1 MRITNKMRKKALN
14 AIVRYLSMNG
24 ASTRNALIE
33 GALNGYGLSKTEL
46 EDFSPKSK
54 NSVIRSYLGTALNDL
69 MNKKDIKRVGE
80 LYSLAKEEVVIISED
95 ECRTEIMSMLERGA
109 YSKEEIFDSLE
120 EIFGTKRTISFKDDY
135 SLRTIAGSM
144 LSELVSADEIEL
156 INSKYVLKNDDD
168 SAIFDTPL
176 PENEF
181 KPKFFKQLWLMGGRF
196 FESFVA
202 NLLEKYYTLSGQMV
216 VYCDITGGSDDGG
229 IDIVLETVDYL
240 GFSEKIVAQT
250 KCRDRAHV
258 TEKEV
263 REFYGA
269 MNAMSA
275 TRGIYVTTTYF
286 HSSAEYFLDSVSDLV
301 GIDGEKLFTLIK
313 KTNYGIKRCEGGYTF
328 DTAIFTR

>member
-1 MRITNKMRKKALN
+1 MRITNKMRKRALN
-14 AIVRYLSMNG
+14 SIVRYLSMQGG
-24 ASTRNALIE
+24 ATRNEVIE
-33 GALNGYGLSKTEL
+33 GALSSYGLSKTEL

-69 MNKKDIKRVGE
+69 LNKKDIRRVGE
-80 LYSLAKEEVVIISED
+80 IYSLAKEDLVIISEN
-95 ECRTEIMSMLERGA
+95 ECQNEIMFMLENGA
-109 YSKEEIFDSLE
+109 YTKEEIFARLE
-120 EIFGTKRTISFKDDY
+120 EIFGTKKTISFKDDY
-135 SLRTIAGSM
+135 SLRTIAGSV
-144 LSELVSADEIEL
+144 LSELVIREEL
-156 INSKYVLKNDDD
+156 ELVNSKYSIKTEPD
-168 SAIFDTPL
+168 SSIFDTPL

-181 KPKFFKQLWLMGGRF
+181 KPRFFKHLWLMGGKF
-196 FESFVA
+196 FESFVG

-269 MNAMSA
+269 MNAINA
-275 TRGIYVTTTYF
+275 TRGIYVTTTHF
-286 HSSAEYFLDSVSDLV
+286 HESAEDFIDSIHDLV
-301 GIDGEKLFTLIK
+301 GIDGEKLFELIK
-313 KTNYGIKRCEGGYTF
+313 KTRYGIKLCDGGYTF

>member
-1 MRITNKMRKKALN
+1 MRITNKMRKKAL
-14 AIVRYLSMNG
+14 ASIVKYLSEVG
-24 ASTRNALIE
+24 TATRSQIIE
-33 GALNGYGLSKTEL
+33 GALVHYGLTKSEI

-54 NSVIRSYLGTALNDL
+54 NSVIRSYIGTALNDL
-69 MNKKDIKRVGE
+69 TNKKDVRRTGE
-80 LYSLAKEEVVIISED
+80 VYALIKEELIIIRED
-95 ECRTEIMSMLERGA
+95 ECEIKIRDILESGERT
-109 YSKEEIFDSLE
+109 KEEIFSALE
-120 EIFGTKRTISFKDDY
+120 RYFGTNETVSFKDDY
-135 SLRTIAGSM
+135 NLRSIAGNV
-144 LSELVSADEIEL
+144 LFNLVSNDEITIL
-156 INSKYVLKNDDD
+156 NGKYSKKASQDEFYD
-168 SAIFDTPL
+168 APL

-181 KPKFFKQLWLMGGRF
+181 KPKFFKSLWLMGGKF
-196 FESFVA
+196 FESFVG

-240 GFSEKIVAQT
+240 GFGEKIVAQT

-269 MNAMSA
+269 MNAIGA

-286 HSSAEYFLDSVSDLV
+286 HESAEYFLDSVSDLV
-301 GIDGEKLFTLIK
+301 GIDGEKLFELVK

>member
-144 LSELVSADEIEL
+144 LSELVSTDEIEL

-301 GIDGEKLFTLIK
+301 GIDGEKLFTLIR